1 MPRVDTVTIVVA
13 AGALGAGAAIG
24 WLLRQARAQREQAA
38 AARDLAV
45 ADERLAATQAAR
57 DDLAARLAV
66 AEAATAGER
75 QRAAQAE
82 VELARVRQAVEAL
95 TAAAGEREQ
104 LAARFGAIAGEAMRA
119 NAAELARQHHER
131 LDGVVRPLGEH
142 LTALQ
147 GQVQRIREQDVK
159 ERAGLGEQLARLE
172 QMNARLNVEADR
184 LANALRGQAKVRGD
198 YGEHILQVVLESA
211 GLDAGVIVRLQESH
225 RDGDGAL
232 LRPDAIVNMP
242 GGRAL
247 VVDAK
252 LTLNPWTDYANAP
265 EDGREDL
272 RAAYIASV
280 KARIDELGRA
290 DYQRLADL
298 ATVDYVL
305 MFIPIEPA
313 YLEAVRPEHRLY
325 AYAMQRKVVL
335 VGSTTLLATLA
346 TVRHVWVHEKQSRN
360 YAEIARVGEQV
371 VRQVERFLEHFAKVD
386 AALRAAADAF
396 EEARKRLHTGRG
408 SLVSSAQ
415 RLTRLGIKA
424 DAMAAKGAAQL
435 GLTLDDEDD
444 APAGGEEPAQP

>member
-1 MPRVDTVTIVVA
+1 MDTTAIIVA
-13 AGALGAGAAIG
+13 AGALGAGAVIG
-24 WLLRQARAQREQAA
+24 WLLRQAQAQRELAA

-45 ADERLAATQAAR
+45 ADERLAALQSAR
-57 DDLAARLAV
+57 DDLAARLAT
-66 AEAATAGER
+66 AEAAATVER

-82 VELARVRQAVEAL
+82 VELARVRQALEAL
-95 TAAAGEREQ
+95 TAAAAEREQ
-104 LAARFGAIAGEAMRA
+104 LATRFGAIAGEALRA
-119 NAAELARQHHER
+119 NAAELARQQQER

-159 ERAGLGEQLARLE
+159 ERAGLGEQLSRLE
-172 QMNARLNVEADR
+172 QMNARLNHEADR
-184 LANALRGQAKVRGD
+184 LSNALRGQAKVRGD

-211 GLDAGVIVRLQESH
+211 GLDEGVVVRLQESH
-225 RDGDGAL
+225 RDAAGAL
-232 LRPDAIVNMP
+232 QRPDAIVNMP

-252 LTLNPWTDYANAP
+252 LTLNPWTDFANAP
-265 EDGREDL
+265 EDGRDAL
-272 RAAYIASV
+272 REAYIASV

-290 DYQRLADL
+290 DYQQLAGL
-298 ATVDYVL
+298 TTVDYVL

-386 AALRAAADAF
+386 AALRNAGEAF
-396 EEARKRLHTGRG
+396 DEARKRLHTGRG

-424 DAMAAKGAAQL
+424 DALASKGAEQL
-435 GLTLDDEDD
+435 GITADDEGDD
-444 APAGGEEPAQP
+444 PPEAAAQSAG